1 MRYYR
6 KDNSPVGS
14 ESVDDYFGW
23 LCSFVLTDKRMEDDY
38 SMLMHELFSRTF
50 ISSVKMD
57 ENRAADGQGLR
68 YDYIKHN
75 SPSMHLARTQPELPL
90 SFIKSKCTLLEM
102 MIALAI
108 RMESDVM
115 ADSDAGNRVPFW
127 FSCMI
132 ESLGLVQMTNDNYN
146 ERYVKR
152 TLLKLDARSYKPN
165 GRGGLF
171 YIPNTREDLTKV
183 DYWFQAM
190 WYLVKYEEE

>member
-6 KDNSPVGS
+6 RNEPSVSSEPVNG
-14 ESVDDYFGW
+14 YFDW
-23 LCSFVLTDKRMEDDY
+23 LCSLVLTDKRMYDDY
-38 SMLMHELFSRTF
+38 SMLMRELFSHQF
-50 ISSVKMD
+50 VSSVKMD
-57 ENRAADGQGLR
+57 ENRAIDGVNLR
-68 YDYIKHN
+68 YAYIKEAPN
-75 SPSMHLARTQPELPL
+75 DFKFPREFLRT
-90 SFIKSKCTLLEM
+90 SSTLLEM

>member
-1 MRYYR
+1 MKYY
-6 KDNSPVGS
+6 KKHQASIES
-14 ESVDDYFGW
+14 ESVSRYFDW
-23 LCSFVLTDKRMEDDY
+23 LCSLVLTDKRMFDDY
-38 SMLMHELFSRTF
+38 SFLMMELFDRPF
-50 ISSVKMD
+50 ISAVKMD
-57 ENRAADGQGLR
+57 ENRAIDGENLR
-68 YDYIKHN
+68 YLCIKN
-75 SPSMHLARTQPELPL
+75 MPNDFKFPRE
-90 SFIKSKCTLLEM
+90 FIKSKCTLLEM

-115 ADSDAGNRVPFW
+115 ADSDVGNRVPFW

-132 ESLGLVQMTNDNYN
+132 ESLGLVQMTNDNYD
-146 ERYVKR
+146 ERRVKR
-152 TLLKLDARSYKPN
+152 TLLKLDARSYRPN